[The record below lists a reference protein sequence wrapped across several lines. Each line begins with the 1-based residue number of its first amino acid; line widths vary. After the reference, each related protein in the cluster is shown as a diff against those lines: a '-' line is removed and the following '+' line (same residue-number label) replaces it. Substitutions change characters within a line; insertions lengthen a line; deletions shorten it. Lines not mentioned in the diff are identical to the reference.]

1 MLPCL
6 LLGILWKSVP
16 TSHHVVS
23 APRLGGLGRQ
33 IFFQGS
39 ALHEGCSFL
48 LPAALKPLHW
58 NLLVW
63 GRMARQGGGDFST
76 ASGPGS
82 TIPQIVSLQWGSMLM
97 LGRDLA

>member
-23 APRLGGLGRQ
+23 APRWVGWGTKIFLGFRLTRGMQL
-33 IFFQGS
+33 
-39 ALHEGCSFL
+39 L
-48 LPAALKPLHW
+48 LPAALKPPHW